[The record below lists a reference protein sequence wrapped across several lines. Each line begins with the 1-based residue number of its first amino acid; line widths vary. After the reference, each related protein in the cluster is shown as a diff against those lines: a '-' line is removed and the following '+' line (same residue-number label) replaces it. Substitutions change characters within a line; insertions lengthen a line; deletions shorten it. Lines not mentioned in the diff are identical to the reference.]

1 MAVIKLDL
9 DRVLGPVDRRI
20 LGCFT
25 EHLGRCIYG
34 GIFDEGSPRSD
45 DQGFRTDVIEAV
57 KALKPPLLRWP
68 GGNFVSGYHFTDG
81 IGPKDQRPRRT
92 ELAWHT
98 EESNRFG
105 TDEFMRYCELVDA
118 EPYLCVNMGTGTMDE
133 AAAWVEYCN
142 GTGDTYW
149 ANQRR
154 ANGHE
159 APYGVKLWGLGNEMY
174 GPWQIG
180 QLSAEDYVKAARQ
193 YAKVMS
199 WTDPSIELV
208 SCGETGWSD
217 WDRVVLEGLA
227 EFVRYHSVHIY
238 TGSNDYWT
246 NVLVPHQA
254 ERAIR
259 ITGALIEQVRY
270 NQKIKHPISIAY
282 DEWNV
287 WFRERD
293 GTTGLEERYTLADA
307 LAVTTFLHGFVRHSS
322 LVPIAN
328 LAQLVNV
335 IAPIVTSPDGLFL
348 QTIYHPLRL
357 FADHLGEQALDVFTS
372 CDTHELAQPAETE
385 SWPHQVADLGPFPV
399 LDAAATYSPDRREV
413 MLSVIN
419 RDPEHDVSTELQLA
433 QAVAPVTVTVEE
445 VNGEAVGT
453 TNSFDAP
460 EAVTVST
467 GTIEKFTSGTTY
479 TFPAHSLTVLT
490 FRAERD

>member
-20 LGCFT
+20 LGGFT

-34 GIFDEGSPRSD
+34 GVFDEGSPLSD

-57 KALKPPLLRWP
+57 KGLKPPLLRWP

-92 ELAWHT
+92 ELAWHG

-159 APYGVKLWGLGNEMY
+159 APYGVKLWGLGNEVY

-217 WDRVVLEGLA
+217 WDRVVLEGLSYF
-227 EFVRYHSVHIY
+227 FV
-238 TGSNDYWT
+238 
-246 NVLVPHQA
+246 
-254 ERAIR
+254 
-259 ITGALIEQVRY
+259 
-270 NQKIKHPISIAY
+270 
-282 DEWNV
+282 
-287 WFRERD
+287 
-293 GTTGLEERYTLADA
+293 
-307 LAVTTFLHGFVRHSS
+307 
-322 LVPIAN
+322 
-328 LAQLVNV
+328 
-335 IAPIVTSPDGLFL
+335 
-348 QTIYHPLRL
+348 
-357 FADHLGEQALDVFTS
+357 
-372 CDTHELAQPAETE
+372 
-385 SWPHQVADLGPFPV
+385 
-399 LDAAATYSPDRREV
+399 
-413 MLSVIN
+413 
-419 RDPEHDVSTELQLA
+419 
-433 QAVAPVTVTVEE
+433 
-445 VNGEAVGT
+445 
-453 TNSFDAP
+453 
-460 EAVTVST
+460 
-467 GTIEKFTSGTTY
+467 
-479 TFPAHSLTVLT
+479 
-490 FRAERD
+490 

>member
-20 LGCFT
+20 LGGFT

-57 KALKPPLLRWP
+57 RALKPPLLRWP

-372 CDTHELAQPAETE
+372 CDTARAGPARRDGIMAASGGRPGAVPRAGRGGDLLARPPRGHAQRDQPGPRARRQHRTAAGAGRGAGHRHRGGSQRRGRRDHELLRRAGGGLR
-385 SWPHQVADLGPFPV
+385 V
-399 LDAAATYSPDRREV
+399 DR
-413 MLSVIN
+413 
-419 RDPEHDVSTELQLA
+419 H
-433 QAVAPVTVTVEE
+433 
-445 VNGEAVGT
+445 
-453 TNSFDAP
+453 
-460 EAVTVST
+460 
-467 GTIEKFTSGTTY
+467 
-479 TFPAHSLTVLT
+479 H
-490 FRAERD
+490 